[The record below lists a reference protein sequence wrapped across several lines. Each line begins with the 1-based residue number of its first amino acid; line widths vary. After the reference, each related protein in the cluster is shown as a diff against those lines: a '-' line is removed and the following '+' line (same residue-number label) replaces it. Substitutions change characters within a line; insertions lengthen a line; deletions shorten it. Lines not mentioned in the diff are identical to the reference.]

1 MSELTEK
8 LHDLAWNHHKG
19 TDLGGTLQWA
29 KLHIE
34 SLEEAARDREL
45 ELVTAMRDR
54 SALLLLLD
62 KASESAGQ
70 LRSMLTP
77 DFLTDPLKT
86 CAHDVTS
93 HVNIMAAHGVAPYA
107 RKPRKTKGVAS

>member
-1 MSELTEK
+1 MSELTDT

-34 SLEEAARDREL
+34 SLEEAAAEREQ
-45 ELVTAMRDR
+45 ELAAAMRDR
-54 SALLLLLD
+54 QTLLTLLD
-62 KASESAGQ
+62 KARTASDQMRETLAG
-70 LRSMLTP
+70 

-86 CAHDVTS
+86 CGHDITS
-93 HVNIMAAHGVAPYA
+93 HVNVMAAHGVAPYA
-107 RKPRKTKGVAS
+107 RTPKKRKVTA